1 MTANGEM
8 GSEQKK
14 KLPDPPLLLL
24 EAHDIVS

>member
-8 GSEQKK
+8 GSEQNK

-24 EAHDIVS
+24 EARDIVS